1 MDRHIVDMID
11 EIMDVVD
18 FDSDKPIKVLKS
30 SDGRDVVLI
39 RSNPF
44 TITRIYVT
52 GRPDGKRPHGRDSYY
67 DYFMEQHEDY
77 VRKHGSDEGFALTA
91 EDWTALFNEATD
103 RYLRYLIFASI
114 KRWEDVKRDTTINI
128 RLSDFAKKYA
138 PSEIAWQIYQYK
150 GYMLMMRAI
159 ANAELKLMKIDYVGA
174 IEELDK
180 GISEIGKFCAE
191 CLREGHEEAEAITRD
206 KYLSNLVQYRNDIQS
221 VGEKLSSGELNEIS
235 WEELDE
241 LLAEEEEEE

>member
-18 FDSDKPIKVLKS
+18 FNSDKPVKVVKS

-67 DYFMEQHEDY
+67 DYFMEQYEDY
-77 VRKHGSDEGFALTA
+77 VKRHGSDEGFALTA
-91 EDWTALFNEATD
+91 EDWATLFNEATD

-114 KRWEDVKRDTTINI
+114 KRWEDVRRDTTINI

-138 PSEIAWQIYQYK
+138 PPEIAWQIYQYK

-159 ANAELKLMKIDYVGA
+159 ANAELKLMKIDYKGA
-174 IEELDK
+174 MEELDK

-191 CLREGHEEAEAITRD
+191 CLKEGHDEAEAITRD
-206 KYLSNLVQYRNDIQS
+206 KYLNNLVQYRSDIQS
-221 VGEKLSSGELNEIS
+221 VSERLTSSELDVIN

-241 LLAEEEEEE
+241 LLGEEEE